1 VLQVQLALTELLP
14 PFPLAPFQQEPLGP
28 LQASVTVELQQQQS
42 LTSPSQEVPL
52 VRQAPLVQQVKAL
65 LLADR
70 LVSFCKKQAARTMT
84 PPGLTPQETTALTDV
99 KVEKQQLF

>member
-52 VRQAPLVQQVKAL
+52 VRQAPLVQQVK
-65 LLADR
+65 
-70 LVSFCKKQAARTMT
+70 V
-84 PPGLTPQETTALTDV
+84 ETTALTDV